1 MGRVCLFATSMLLAY
16 ASEADTRSVAEKS
29 SQLDKLRNRIS
40 TLQKSLTDT
49 RHKKSQAVEAM
60 RAIERQISETLRE
73 LKSLDQQIELQQGAL
88 KKLRADRV
96 RRTSLLSSHRQ
107 RLLREIQSGYAMGK
121 RQTVKL
127 LFNQQDAAQLGRML
141 RYYGYFSKARAS
153 MISEIDHQ
161 LAALRQTETDITGRL
176 AILEDLQLQQL
187 AERKRHEQQ
196 IKERKLVVSK
206 LSKALTEQ
214 GSRLSRMEADE
225 KQLADLLASL
235 RQALADIPAQR
246 QQLSFKNL
254 KGKMSWPASG
264 TLKKLFGARLSGTD
278 IRSAGVLIRAPEGG
292 PVSSVAQ
299 GRVAFADWIRGYGL
313 LMIIDHGDGYMSLYG
328 YNQVLY
334 KEVGEWVDTG
344 EVIAALGRSGGQPEA
359 GLYFELRFKGQPVDP
374 GDWCAGKPAVVT
386 G

>member
-1 MGRVCLFATSMLLAY
+1 MCLLVTSMLLAY
-16 ASEADTRSVAEKS
+16 ACAADTRSVTEKS

-40 TLQKSLTDT
+40 TLQQSLTDT
-49 RHKKSQAVEAM
+49 RHKKSQAVEAV

-73 LKSLDQQIELQQGAL
+73 LKRLDQQIELQQVAL
-88 KKLRADRV
+88 KKLRADRA
-96 RRTSLLSSHRQ
+96 RRTSLLSGHRQ
-107 RLLREIQSGYAMGK
+107 RLLREIRSGYAMGK
-121 RQTVKL
+121 QQTIKL
-127 LFNQQDAAQLGRML
+127 LFNQQDTAQLGRML
-141 RYYGYFSKARAS
+141 SYYGYFSKARAS
-153 MISEIDHQ
+153 TISEINHQ

-176 AILEDLQLQQL
+176 ATLEGLQLQQL
-187 AERKRHEQQ
+187 AEREHHEQQ
-196 IKERKLVVSK
+196 VRERKLVVGK

-214 GSRLSRMEADE
+214 GGRLSRMEADE
-225 KQLADLLASL
+225 KQLAELIASL
-235 RQALADIPAQR
+235 RQALADIPEQR
-246 QQLSFKNL
+246 QQGLFKNL

-264 TLKKLFGARLSGTD
+264 TLKKPFGARLSGTD

-292 PVSSVAQ
+292 PVRSVAQ

-359 GLYFELRFKGQPVDP
+359 GLYFELRFNGQPVDP
-374 GDWCAGKPAVVT
+374 GNWCSGKPAVVT